1 MKNSRRFIL
10 FLILV
15 SGFILAL
22 FILNLTAGEAN
33 IPIAEFPVLT
43 TSAGQSADINTL
55 NIVADEAGLKY
66 DYCDVPTIEMIDAGV
81 GLGGAKSGPGFHVEV
96 LTDLE
101 KYPIKT
107 PYKTIIFAIGASLK
121 GMGASGLT
129 LDSEEARLK
138 KIIDYCKKNKIFIIA
153 THLGGLSARGAPG
166 GDNERM
172 IDTVAPFADYII
184 VTKDGNK
191 DGRFTTI
198 AEKNE
203 IPLTV
208 IEYALDLVDIIKQVF
223 QLNELAMANTCECE
237 N

>member
-1 MKNSRRFIL
+1 MKSLRRFVV

-15 SGFILAL
+15 IGLLLVLFVSNLA
-22 FILNLTAGEAN
+22 AEEAT
-33 IPIAEFPVLT
+33 ITLAEFPVLT

-81 GLGGAKSGPGFHVEV
+81 GLAGAKSGPGFHVEV

-101 KYPIKT
+101 EYPVKT

-129 LDSEEARLK
+129 LNSEEARLK

-172 IDTVAPFADYII
+172 IDAVAPFADYII

-198 AEKNE
+198 TEKNK
-203 IPLTV
+203 INLTE
-208 IEYALDLVDIIKQVF
+208 IEYALDLVDTLKQVF
-223 QLNELAMANTCECE
+223 QLVE
-237 N
+237 

>member
-1 MKNSRRFIL
+1 MKSLERFIV

-15 SGFILAL
+15 IGLLLAL
-22 FILNLTAGEAN
+22 FVSNSAAEETTITT
-33 IPIAEFPVLT
+33 AEFPVLT

-81 GLGGAKSGPGFHVEV
+81 GLAGAKSGPGFHVEV

-107 PYKTIIFAIGASLK
+107 PYKTIFFAIGASLK

-172 IDTVAPFADYII
+172 IDAVAPFADYII

-191 DGRFTTI
+191 DGRFTAIT
-198 AEKNE
+198 EKNK
-203 IPLTV
+203 INLTE
-208 IEYALDLVDIIKQVF
+208 IEYALDLVDILKQVF
-223 QLNELAMANTCECE
+223 QLVE
-237 N
+237 

>member
-1 MKNSRRFIL
+1 MKSLERFIV

-15 SGFILAL
+15 IGLLLAL
-22 FILNLTAGEAN
+22 FVSNLAAEEAT
-33 IPIAEFPVLT
+33 ITVAEFPVLT

-81 GLGGAKSGPGFHVEV
+81 GLAGAKSGPGFHVEV

-101 KYPIKT
+101 KYPVKT

-172 IDTVAPFADYII
+172 IDAVAPFADYII

-191 DGRFTTI
+191 DGRFTAIT
-198 AEKNE
+198 EKNK
-203 IPLTV
+203 INLTE
-208 IEYALDLVDIIKQVF
+208 IEYALDLVDTLKQVF
-223 QLNELAMANTCECE
+223 QLVE
-237 N
+237 

>member
-1 MKNSRRFIL
+1 MKNFKRFIV

-15 SGFILAL
+15 SSFIFALSFSGLASD
-22 FILNLTAGEAN
+22 EVS
-33 IPIAEFPVLT
+33 IPTVEFPVLT

-81 GLGGAKSGPGFHVEV
+81 GLAGAKSGPGFHVEV

-101 KYPIKT
+101 KYPIKA

-172 IDTVAPFADYII
+172 IDAVAPFADYII

-198 AEKNE
+198 TEKNK
-203 IPLTV
+203 INLTE
-208 IEYALDLVDIIKQVF
+208 IEYALDLVDVLKQVF
-223 QLNELAMANTCECE
+223 QLVE
-237 N
+237 

>member
-1 MKNSRRFIL
+1 MKSLERFIV

-15 SGFILAL
+15 IGLLLAL
-22 FILNLTAGEAN
+22 FVSNLAAEEAT
-33 IPIAEFPVLT
+33 ITVAEFPVLT

-81 GLGGAKSGPGFHVEV
+81 GLAGAESGPGFHVEV

-101 KYPIKT
+101 EYPVKT

-172 IDTVAPFADYII
+172 IDAVAPFADYII

-198 AEKNE
+198 AEKNK
-203 IPLTV
+203 INLTE
-208 IEYALDLVDIIKQVF
+208 IEYALDLVDILKQVF
-223 QLNELAMANTCECE
+223 QLSELAMANTCECE

>member
-1 MKNSRRFIL
+1 MKSLERFIV

-15 SGFILAL
+15 IGLLLAL
-22 FILNLTAGEAN
+22 FVSNLAAEEAT
-33 IPIAEFPVLT
+33 ITIAEFPVLT

-81 GLGGAKSGPGFHVEV
+81 GLAGAESGPGFHVEV

-101 KYPIKT
+101 EYPVKT

-129 LDSEEARLK
+129 LNSEEARLK

-172 IDTVAPFADYII
+172 IDAVAPFADYII

-191 DGRFTTI
+191 DGRFTAIT
-198 AEKNE
+198 EKNK
-203 IPLTV
+203 INLTE
-208 IEYALDLVDIIKQVF
+208 IEYALDLVDILKQVF
-223 QLNELAMANTCECE
+223 QLVE
-237 N
+237 